1 MAGAEEV
8 GAGGAPGVAPD
19 PAEDAKSSAGRAGG
33 DQPETAGAG
42 SSPSAGDGPGRGG
55 DAVSS
60 ASAEDVVPRS
70 AHSATCTWR
79 LPDFATSRARQMWSE
94 YRDVGGHECRLL
106 VYPRGD
112 SQALPGYVSVYLQVN
127 APTDQSA
134 ARRSN
139 WECFVS
145 YELSVRDPKNADA
158 NAPPEIARDSWHRF
172 SSRKKSHGWCDFAPF
187 ETLILSKG
195 GLLVDGALE
204 ITARITVLSERCQLA
219 RDDLPPGHTSAGEAT
234 DVEHAV
240 SLTAKNPNNREVLAG
255 KFTWEVDNFSEF
267 REMIKT
273 QKVMS
278 PSFPAGDCNFRLSVY
293 QSQVHGA
300 ECLSMCLESKESDQ
314 SAAGAPSGGASK
326 VGGDPTSGVMNHE
339 RSCWLLFR
347 MTVVNAHD
355 PRRCVHRDS
364 YGRFA
369 SDASGGDNTSL
380 GWNDFMPMAVF
391 AAEGGDVER
400 DGGGGE
406 AGEGGFLIGPD
417 GRASFSVSF
426 HVVKEACEARADTS
440 VSKSSA
446 PTSVTLSEDGG
457 IVGAGGGVR
466 TPGVS
471 VGLKGRGGRG
481 GKRGDAR
488 GGGKDRDPSEST
500 IARFVWRVD
509 NFTRLKDI
517 LKKRKISGLCVK
529 SRRFQVG
536 GRDCRLIIY
545 PRGQSQPPNH
555 LSMFLEVTDPRS
567 VAAGKT
573 DWSCFVSHRLAV
585 YNQKNDENSVAKES
599 QNRYSRVAKDWGWR
613 EFVTLTA
620 LFDQDSGFLVDD
632 TVVFTAEVLVLKESY
647 SSGEIDAKRL
657 KLTGR
662 PPALKFNPKRLEAFI
677 AEYGLDE
684 KEKEAAKLLFGE
696 RFEVLKQRALHKAK
710 DASDKASNDSNG
722 DAPSAPPPDEDDIEL
737 QAPSVAQMA
746 YCKAATGAN
755 LKIADEFLSDD
766 GMRPLTG
773 EAVDA
778 VFTWRVENFAA
789 FKHILETRKIFS
801 QYFSVDAHVPKKMR
815 PTGCQLRIGVYE
827 SFDTLCIY
835 LESDAAS
842 KDASAAAKDTN
853 YWVRYRM
860 GLVNQRDPEKT
871 LWKENTVCTKT
882 ANTQVLQLF
891 RVSECLEPW
900 RGFMQRETVVFAC
913 EILDFCPWFDIEDIE
928 APPAGA
934 SGVDAMAL
942 GGVGAGAGAHAGRV

>member
-1 MAGAEEV
+1 
-8 GAGGAPGVAPD
+8 
-19 PAEDAKSSAGRAGG
+19 
-33 DQPETAGAG
+33 
-42 SSPSAGDGPGRGG
+42 
-55 DAVSS
+55 
-60 ASAEDVVPRS
+60 
-70 AHSATCTWR
+70 
-79 LPDFATSRARQMWSE
+79 
-94 YRDVGGHECRLL
+94 
-106 VYPRGD
+106 
-112 SQALPGYVSVYLQVN
+112 
-127 APTDQSA
+127 
-134 ARRSN
+134 
-139 WECFVS
+139 
-145 YELSVRDPKNADA
+145 
-158 NAPPEIARDSWHRF
+158 
-172 SSRKKSHGWCDFAPF
+172 
-187 ETLILSKG
+187 
-195 GLLVDGALE
+195 
-204 ITARITVLSERCQLA
+204 
-219 RDDLPPGHTSAGEAT
+219 
-234 DVEHAV
+234 
-240 SLTAKNPNNREVLAG
+240 
-255 KFTWEVDNFSEF
+255 
-267 REMIKT
+267 
-273 QKVMS
+273 
-278 PSFPAGDCNFRLSVY
+278 
-293 QSQVHGA
+293 
-300 ECLSMCLESKESDQ
+300 
-314 SAAGAPSGGASK
+314 
-326 VGGDPTSGVMNHE
+326 
-339 RSCWLLFR
+339 
-347 MTVVNAHD
+347 
-355 PRRCVHRDS
+355 
-364 YGRFA
+364 
-369 SDASGGDNTSL
+369 
-380 GWNDFMPMAVF
+380 
-391 AAEGGDVER
+391 
-400 DGGGGE
+400 
-406 AGEGGFLIGPD
+406 
-417 GRASFSVSF
+417 
-426 HVVKEACEARADTS
+426 
-440 VSKSSA
+440 
-446 PTSVTLSEDGG
+446 
-457 IVGAGGGVR
+457 
-466 TPGVS
+466 
-471 VGLKGRGGRG
+471 
-481 GKRGDAR
+481 
-488 GGGKDRDPSEST
+488 
-500 IARFVWRVD
+500 
-509 NFTRLKDI
+509 
-517 LKKRKISGLCVK
+517 
-529 SRRFQVG
+529 
-536 GRDCRLIIY
+536 
-545 PRGQSQPPNH
+545 
-555 LSMFLEVTDPRS
+555 MFLEVTDPRS

-942 GGVGAGAGAHAGRV
+942 GGVGAGVGAGAGADARLSPGRPAEVPSRIGSTNIPSPRTPPRRSGTCSPAWVDFRTPGRVSGR

>member
-79 LPDFATSRARQMWSE
+79 LPDFATSRARQPWSE

-219 RDDLPPGHTSAGEAT
+219 ATTSPGPHIRGRGDGRRARRLAHRQESQQPRGTRRKVHVGSGQLLRVSRDDQDAEGDVAELPGWRLQLSTERVPVASARRGVLVHVPGEQ
-234 DVEHAV
+234 
-240 SLTAKNPNNREVLAG
+240 RERSIRRG
-255 KFTWEVDNFSEF
+255 
-267 REMIKT
+267 R
-273 QKVMS
+273 
-278 PSFPAGDCNFRLSVY
+278 
-293 QSQVHGA
+293 
-300 ECLSMCLESKESDQ
+300 
-314 SAAGAPSGGASK
+314 PSGGASK

-347 MTVVNAHD
+347 LTVVNAHD

-481 GKRGDAR
+481 GNA
-488 GGGKDRDPSEST
+488 
-500 IARFVWRVD
+500 V
-509 NFTRLKDI
+509 TRA
-517 LKKRKISGLCVK
+517 
-529 SRRFQVG
+529 
-536 GRDCRLIIY
+536 
-545 PRGQSQPPNH
+545 
-555 LSMFLEVTDPRS
+555 
-567 VAAGKT
+567 AAGKT
-573 DWSCFVSHRLAV
+573 ATRASPPSRGSCGAWITSRGSRTSSRNAKSRDCASSRGDFRLA
-585 YNQKNDENSVAKES
+585 
-599 QNRYSRVAKDWGWR
+599 GG
-613 EFVTLTA
+613 TA
-620 LFDQDSGFLVDD
+620 
-632 TVVFTAEVLVLKESY
+632 A
-647 SSGEIDAKRL
+647 
-657 KLTGR
+657 
-662 PPALKFNPKRLEAFI
+662 
-677 AEYGLDE
+677 
-684 KEKEAAKLLFGE
+684 
-696 RFEVLKQRALHKAK
+696 
-710 DASDKASNDSNG
+710 
-722 DAPSAPPPDEDDIEL
+722 
-737 QAPSVAQMA
+737 
-746 YCKAATGAN
+746 
-755 LKIADEFLSDD
+755 
-766 GMRPLTG
+766 
-773 EAVDA
+773 
-778 VFTWRVENFAA
+778 
-789 FKHILETRKIFS
+789 
-801 QYFSVDAHVPKKMR
+801 
-815 PTGCQLRIGVYE
+815 
-827 SFDTLCIY
+827 
-835 LESDAAS
+835 
-842 KDASAAAKDTN
+842 
-853 YWVRYRM
+853 
-860 GLVNQRDPEKT
+860 
-871 LWKENTVCTKT
+871 
-882 ANTQVLQLF
+882 
-891 RVSECLEPW
+891 
-900 RGFMQRETVVFAC
+900 
-913 EILDFCPWFDIEDIE
+913 
-928 APPAGA
+928 
-934 SGVDAMAL
+934 
-942 GGVGAGAGAHAGRV
+942 